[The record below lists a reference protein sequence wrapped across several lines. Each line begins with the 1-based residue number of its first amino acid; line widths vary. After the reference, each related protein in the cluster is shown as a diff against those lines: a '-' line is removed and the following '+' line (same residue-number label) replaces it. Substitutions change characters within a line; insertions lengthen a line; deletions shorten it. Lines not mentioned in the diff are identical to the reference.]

1 MARETAPP
9 ALYEMIKIPLSAL
22 SEETDSGEGVTPEA
36 GDTVALGVVEG
47 EVMAVEGEDVHVEL
61 KTAGGQPIEYVE
73 SAPEAPEEPVSE
85 DVEEAELLEAAKQ
98 ADEEGYQL

>member
-1 MARETAPP
+1 
-9 ALYEMIKIPLSAL
+9 MIKIPLSAL